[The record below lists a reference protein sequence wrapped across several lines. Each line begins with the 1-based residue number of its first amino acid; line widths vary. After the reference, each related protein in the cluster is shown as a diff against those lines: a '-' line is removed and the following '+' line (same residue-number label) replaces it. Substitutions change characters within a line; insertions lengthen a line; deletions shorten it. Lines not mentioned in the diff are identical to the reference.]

1 MRRTILLFSMIIIML
16 PLSFAQQQLG
26 SIGGTVT
33 DSTGAAVKQA
43 TVNPAIPNPI
53 PALRIAWRSHRGVRT
68 ASASRADCAADKCRK
83 RIGGEKVLVD
93 ASAADLNFASS

>member
-1 MRRTILLFSMIIIML
+1 VQAGPSLDVVVRTEVSA
-16 PLSFAQQQLG
+16 FAG
-26 SIGGTVT
+26 EMVP
-33 DSTGAAVKQA
+33 AVKQA